1 MFRKTTD
8 FLRGYVRVRVESAW
22 PERIL
27 NLCAARGIE
36 LREPKWTS
44 ASELRFAVARRDFH
58 AFRQAL
64 GNTDAR
70 WSLERKAGA
79 PYFFA
84 RFRRRYALLAGLAAC
99 IALLI
104 VNSLFIWD
112 FEVSGNDTVSD
123 EKILRVLAENGVRR
137 GTFVHSFRSQDIC
150 NRTLPEL
157 PELSWLTVNVRGCRA
172 YVVVR
177 ERVLPPEIVNHRSPT
192 NIVSKRAALVT
203 RVLALDGRAMVQKD
217 AIVQKGQL
225 LISGVAEISDVMQ
238 PNAPTRFLA
247 GKGEVWGRTWHELS
261 VKIPLTYEA
270 KCYTGAE
277 KHEYAL
283 LWGEKR
289 LKFQKDSSNIGV
301 NCDKIINQTKWQLF
315 GTIALP
321 VTWEEETYLPYETR
335 SLTRTPEQ
343 AEEMGKA
350 VLEGQLAALLGETG
364 SVTSTQFTAKQQG
377 QVLTVTMSAE
387 CLEQIGEE
395 VPISMSYE
403 KR

>member
-8 FLRGYVRVRVESAW
+8 LLRGYVRVRVESAW

-27 NLCAARGIE
+27 NLSAARGIE
-36 LREPKWTS
+36 LREPQWTS
-44 ASELRFAVARRDFH
+44 ASELRFAVARRDFR

-112 FEVSGNDTVSD
+112 FEVSGNDTVPD

-177 ERVLPPEIVNHRSPT
+177 ERVLSPEIVNHRSPT

-217 AIVQKGQL
+217 AVVQKGQL

-238 PNAPTRFLA
+238 PSASTRFLA

-261 VKIPLTYEA
+261 VKIPLTYET

-301 NCDKIINQTKWQLF
+301 NCDKIINQSKWQLF

-321 VTWEEETYLPYETR
+321 MTWEEETYLPYETR
-335 SLTRTPEQ
+335 PLTRTQEQ
-343 AEEMGKA
+343 AEAMGRE
-350 VLEGQLAALLGETG
+350 VLERQLAALLGEEG
-364 SVTSTQFTAKQQG
+364 SVTNAQFTAKQQG
-377 QVLTVTMSAE
+377 QMLTVTMSAE

-395 VPISMSYE
+395 VPIDMNE
-403 KR
+403 

>member
-8 FLRGYVRVRVESAW
+8 LLRGYVRVRVESAW
-22 PERIL
+22 PERVL
-27 NLCAARGIE
+27 NLCAARGIA
-36 LREPKWTS
+36 LREPKWVS
-44 ASELRFAVARRDFH
+44 ASELVFAVPRRDFR
-58 AFRQAL
+58 AFKQAL
-64 GNTDAR
+64 GNTDAQ

-84 RFRRRYALLAGLAAC
+84 RFRRRYALLLGLAAC
-99 IALLI
+99 IVLLI

-112 FEVSGNDTVSD
+112 FEVSGNDTVPD
-123 EKILRVLAENGVRR
+123 EKILRVLSENGVRR
-137 GTFVHSFRSQDIC
+137 GTFVHSFRSQDLC
-150 NRTLPEL
+150 NHVLPEL

-177 ERVLPPEIVNHRSPT
+177 ERVLPPEIVNHLSPT
-192 NIVSKRAALVT
+192 NVVSKSAALVT
-203 RVLALDGRAMVQKD
+203 RVLALDGRAMVQKG

-225 LISGVAEISDVMQ
+225 LISGVAEIDDVMQ

-270 KCYTGAE
+270 KCHTGAE
-277 KHEYAL
+277 KHEWAL

-301 NCDKIINQTKWQLF
+301 NCDKIVNQTKWRLF
-315 GTIALP
+315 GTVALP
-321 VTWEEETYLPYETR
+321 VTWETEMYLPYETQT
-335 SLTRTPEQ
+335 LTRTREQ
-343 AEEMGKA
+343 AEAMGRE
-350 VLEGQLAALLGETG
+350 VLERQLAALLGETG

-377 QVLTVTMSAE
+377 QMLTVTMSAE

-395 VPISMSYE
+395 VPISMNE
-403 KR
+403 

>member
-8 FLRGYVRVRVESAW
+8 LLRGYVRVRVESAW

-44 ASELRFAVARRDFH
+44 ASELCFAVPRRDFR
-58 AFRQAL
+58 AFKRAL
-64 GNTDAR
+64 VNTDAR
-70 WSLERKAGA
+70 WNLERKAGA
-79 PYFFA
+79 PYFLA
-84 RFRRRYALLAGLAAC
+84 RFRRRYALLAGLIAC

-112 FEVSGNDTVSD
+112 FEVSGNDTVPD

-137 GTFVHSFRSQDIC
+137 GTFVHSFRSQDLC
-150 NRTLPEL
+150 NHALLDL

-177 ERVLPPEIVNHRSPT
+177 EREQPPEIINHRSPT

-203 RVLALDGRAMVQKD
+203 RVLALDGCAMVQKD

-238 PNAPTRFLA
+238 PSASTRFLA

-301 NCDKIINQTKWQLF
+301 NCDKIIHQTKWRLF

-321 VTWEEETYLPYETR
+321 VTWETETYLPYETQAF
-335 SLTRTPEQ
+335 TRTREQ
-343 AEEMGKA
+343 AETMGRS
-350 VLEGQLAALLGETG
+350 VLNQQLAALLGETG
-364 SVTSTQFTAKQQG
+364 SVTSTQFTTKQQG
-377 QVLTVTMSAE
+377 QMLTVTMSAE

-395 VPISMSYE
+395 VPISMNE
-403 KR
+403 

>member
-8 FLRGYVRVRVESAW
+8 LLRGYVRVRVESAW

-27 NLCAARGIE
+27 NLCAARGIA

-44 ASELRFAVARRDFH
+44 ASELVFDVPRRDFR

-64 GNTDAR
+64 GNTDAQ

-79 PYFFA
+79 PYFLA
-84 RFRRRYALLAGLAAC
+84 RFRRRHALLLGLSAC
-99 IALLI
+99 VALLI

-112 FEVSGNDTVSD
+112 FEVSGNDAVPD
-123 EKILRVLAENGVRR
+123 EKILRVLSENGVRR

-150 NRTLPEL
+150 NRALPDL
-157 PELSWLTVNVRGCRA
+157 PQLSWLTVNVRGCRA

-203 RVLALDGRAMVQKD
+203 RVLALDGRAIVQKD
-217 AIVQKGQL
+217 AVVQKGQL
-225 LISGVAEISDVMQ
+225 LISGVAEIDDVMQ

-270 KCYTGAE
+270 KSYTGTE
-277 KHEYAL
+277 KHEWAL

-301 NCDKIINQTKWQLF
+301 NCDKIIHQSKWQLL
-315 GTIALP
+315 GTVALP
-321 VTWEEETYLPYETR
+321 VTWETETYLPYETQT
-335 SLTRTPEQ
+335 LTRTREQ
-343 AEEMGKA
+343 AEAMGRE
-350 VLEGQLAALLGETG
+350 VLERQLAAILGESG
-364 SVTSTQFTAKQQG
+364 SVTSTQLTAKQQ
-377 QVLTVTMSAE
+377 
-387 CLEQIGEE
+387 
-395 VPISMSYE
+395 
-403 KR
+403 

>member
-8 FLRGYVRVRVESAW
+8 LLRGYVRVRVESAW

-27 NLCAARGIE
+27 NLCAARGIA

-44 ASELRFAVARRDFH
+44 ASELRFAVPRRDFR
-58 AFRQAL
+58 AFKQAL
-64 GNTDAR
+64 KNTDAR

-79 PYFFA
+79 PYFLA
-84 RFRRRYALLAGLAAC
+84 RFRRRYALLLGLAALV
-99 IALLI
+99 ALLI

-112 FEVSGNDTVSD
+112 FEVSGNDTVPD

-137 GTFVHSFRSQDIC
+137 GTFTHSFRSQDLC
-150 NRTLPEL
+150 NHALLGL

-177 ERVLPPEIVNHRSPT
+177 EREQPPEIVNHRAPT

-225 LISGVAEISDVMQ
+225 LISGIAEIDDVMQ
-238 PNAPTRFLA
+238 PSAGTRFLA

-301 NCDKIINQTKWQLF
+301 NCDKIINQSKWQLF

-321 VTWEEETYLPYETR
+321 VTWETETYLPYETQ
-335 SLTRTPEQ
+335 SLTRTREQ
-343 AEEMGKA
+343 AEAMGRE

-364 SVTSTQFTAKQQG
+364 SVTSAQFTAKQQG
-377 QVLTVTMSAE
+377 QMLTVTMSAE

-395 VPISMSYE
+395 VPISMNE
-403 KR
+403 D

>member
-8 FLRGYVRVRVESAW
+8 LLRGYVRVRVESAW
-22 PERIL
+22 PERVL
-27 NLCAARGIE
+27 NLCAARGIA
-36 LREPKWTS
+36 LREPKWVS
-44 ASELRFAVARRDFH
+44 ASELVFAVPRRDFR
-58 AFRQAL
+58 AFKQAL
-64 GNTDAR
+64 KNTNAQ

-84 RFRRRYALLAGLAAC
+84 RFRRRYALLLGLAAC
-99 IALLI
+99 IVLLI

-112 FEVSGNDTVSD
+112 FEVSGNDTVPD

-137 GTFVHSFRSQDIC
+137 GTFVHSFRSQDLC
-150 NRTLPEL
+150 NHVLPEL

-177 ERVLPPEIVNHRSPT
+177 ERVLPPEIVNHLSPT
-192 NIVSKRAALVT
+192 NVVSKSAALVT
-203 RVLALDGRAMVQKD
+203 RVLALDGRAMVQKG

-225 LISGVAEISDVMQ
+225 LISGVVEIDDVMQ

-270 KCYTGAE
+270 KCHTGAE
-277 KHEYAL
+277 KHEWAL

-301 NCDKIINQTKWQLF
+301 NCDKIVNQTKWRLF
-315 GTIALP
+315 GTVALP
-321 VTWEEETYLPYETR
+321 VTWETEMYLPYETQT
-335 SLTRTPEQ
+335 LTRTREQ
-343 AEEMGKA
+343 AEAMGRE
-350 VLEGQLAALLGETG
+350 VLERQLAALLGETG

-377 QVLTVTMSAE
+377 QMLTVTMSAE

-395 VPISMSYE
+395 VPISMNE
-403 KR
+403 

>member
-8 FLRGYVRVRVESAW
+8 LLRGYVRVRVESAW

-27 NLCAARGIE
+27 NLCAARGIA

-44 ASELRFAVARRDFH
+44 ASELRFAVARRDFR

-64 GNTDAR
+64 KNTDAR

-84 RFRRRYALLAGLAAC
+84 RFRRRYALLAGLTAC

-112 FEVSGNDTVSD
+112 FEVSGNDTVPD

-150 NRTLPEL
+150 NRALPDL
-157 PELSWLTVNVRGCRA
+157 PQLSWLTVNVRGCRA

-177 ERVLPPEIVNHRSPT
+177 ERVLPPEIVNHRAPT
-192 NIVSKRAALVT
+192 NVVSKRAALVT

-225 LISGVAEISDVMQ
+225 LISGVAEIDDVMQ

-247 GKGEVWGRTWHELS
+247 GKGEVWGRTWHSLS

-277 KHEYAL
+277 KHEYAI

-301 NCDKIINQTKWQLF
+301 NCDKIINQSKWQLF

-321 VTWEEETYLPYETR
+321 VTWETETYLPYETQA
-335 SLTRTPEQ
+335 LTRTREQ
-343 AEEMGKA
+343 AEAMGRA
-350 VLEGQLAALLGETG
+350 VLEGQLAALLGELG

-377 QVLTVTMSAE
+377 QMLTVTMSAE

-395 VPISMSYE
+395 VLISMNE
-403 KR
+403 EN

>member
-8 FLRGYVRVRVESAW
+8 LLRGYVRVRVESAW

-44 ASELRFAVARRDFH
+44 ASELRFAVARRDFR

-84 RFRRRYALLAGLAAC
+84 RFRRRYALLAGLMAC

-112 FEVSGNDTVSD
+112 FEVSGNDTVPD

-177 ERVLPPEIVNHRSPT
+177 ERVLSPEIVNHRSPT

-238 PNAPTRFLA
+238 PSASTRFLA

-301 NCDKIINQTKWQLF
+301 NCDKIINQSKWQLF

-321 VTWEEETYLPYETR
+321 VTWEEETYLPYEVR
-335 SLTRTPEQ
+335 PLTRTREQ
-343 AEEMGKA
+343 AEAMGKA
-350 VLEGQLAALLGETG
+350 VLNQQLAAILDETG

-377 QVLTVTMSAE
+377 QMLTVTMSAE

-395 VPISMSYE
+395 VPISMNE
-403 KR
+403 ED